1 MKLQRKVA
9 IVTGAGN
16 GIGRATAEKLFAEG
30 ANLVLTDI
38 DELACRAIATQ
49 FPAERVVA
57 ICGDLTHRDLP
68 GSIVASA
75 LAKFGDIHIIVNNAG
90 YPLGG
95 AIETTSDEAWMRMLD
110 IHATA
115 PFRLLRAFAPHIQR
129 AAAAERSNG
138 RLTVRKVVN
147 VSSLAAQG
155 AANLCAYGAAK
166 AAVAGLSKTL
176 SKEWGPLGVNVNCV
190 VFGHIE
196 TRLSQPLTDGAQK
209 LVRVGDLDVPVG
221 VPQEAVSAV
230 HALTPLRR
238 SGSVQEAAGA
248 IVLFCYPESDFIT
261 GELICC
267 SGGLSF

>member
-1 MKLQRKVA
+1 MKLQGKVA

-30 ANLVLTDI
+30 VNSVLTDI
-38 DELACRAIATQ
+38 DETACRELTAR
-49 FPAERVVA
+49 FPAERVTV
-57 ICGDLTHRDLP
+57 ICGDLTHKNVVE
-68 GSIVASA
+68 SIVASA
-75 LAKFGDIHIIVNNAG
+75 LSKFGDLHIIINNAG

-95 AIETTSDEAWMRMLD
+95 AIEATSDENWTRMLD

-115 PFRLLRAFAPHIQR
+115 PFRLLRAAAPYIQR
-129 AAAAERSNG
+129 AVAAERVSG
-138 RLTVRKVVN
+138 RPTVRKVVN
-147 VSSLAAQG
+147 VSSLAVQG

-166 AAVAGLSKTL
+166 AAVAGLTKAL

-196 TRLSQPLTDGAQK
+196 TRLSQPLTEGSQK
-209 LVRVGDLDVPVG
+209 LVRIGDLDVPVG
-221 VPQEAVSAV
+221 VPQAAVATV

-248 IVLFCYPESDFIT
+248 IALFCYPESDFIT
-261 GELICC
+261 GELVSC